1 MRLDSKG
8 LVAFDARNET
18 DRSKAVV
25 RTIGV
30 SLDLLDQARQA
41 RFGELGIF
49 PEDTDVPVGIVAR
62 FWAETGGLDAGE
74 TEDFLNELADLS
86 LLLGLDLDRR
96 TLRLH
101 DTIRHFLRDQ
111 AGKERLAAGHKCLLR
126 ALDGIESSNEV
137 DALTRRYYYLYLLH
151 HLAEA
156 GERERLDRLL
166 LDPGWLREKLAATG
180 NPQALVSITSSMA
193 WVRLRTSSAAL
204 YDWPPASSRAIRA
217 N

>member
-1 MRLDSKG
+1 MHSCAIALVRSRRWIGRLPNVNMRLDSKG

-41 RFGELGIF
+41 RFRELGIF

-101 DTIRHFLRDQ
+101 DTIRHFLQDQ
-111 AGKERLAAGHKCLLR
+111 AGKERLVAGH
-126 ALDGIESSNEV
+126 
-137 DALTRRYYYLYLLH
+137 
-151 HLAEA
+151 
-156 GERERLDRLL
+156 
-166 LDPGWLREKLAATG
+166 
-180 NPQALVSITSSMA
+180 
-193 WVRLRTSSAAL
+193 
-204 YDWPPASSRAIRA
+204 
-217 N
+217 